1 MGGLPIFFFPCLRS
15 LESKASPRGGGGGG
29 GGHTYKKDGDARCL
43 A

>member
-15 LESKASPRGGGGGG
+15 LESKASPRGAGGGELPYE
-29 GGHTYKKDGDARCL
+29 TDGDTRRL